1 MTVDSSY
8 VERLASHLAIL
19 VAYEDTSL
27 VIDTDRLMLALVFV
41 RHHCDMIAAELGKLD
56 KDGEIQE

>member
-1 MTVDSSY
+1 MVDTSY

-27 VIDTDRLMLALVFV
+27 VIDENRLMLALIFIKN
-41 RHHCDMIAAELGKLD
+41 HCDMILAERGHYD